1 MTDTTP
7 TDDPDDATEERRAN
21 RSTDD
26 QGDDADSPSSESE
39 STDETDGETSDGV
52 PDETGASAST
62 PARAVSDDEPPDE
75 TVDELPEKTPD
86 ERPPGGNDGPATG
99 VLRYAYWL
107 AFAFL
112 SVLALIALF
121 RFYLQASSAIDIWI
135 ESAYEPILQAAF
147 NLVVL
152 LLSVV
157 GISSVVRKLA

>member
-52 PDETGASAST
+52 PAETGASAST
-62 PARAVSDDEPPDE
+62 PARAVSDDEP
-75 TVDELPEKTPD
+75 PEKTPD

-135 ESAYEPILQAAF
+135 ESAYEPIIQAAF

-152 LLSVV
+152 LLSVF